1 MRAASVGVIKPGR
14 NATRNRSLRVTAA
27 KAMPPPRVFAG
38 AAGGNQH
45 TVIAKRVGSH
55 GDLLQMV
62 EADLAC
68 AFGRAE
74 VAAVTVGE

>member
-1 MRAASVGVIKPGR
+1 
-14 NATRNRSLRVTAA
+14 
-27 KAMPPPRVFAG
+27 MPPPRVFAG

-55 GDLLQMV
+55 GDLLQIV
-62 EADLAC
+62 EADLAR